1 MRFIALCE
9 HVCIWRTAATEGCR
23 LMLGL
28 LGIEALAA
36 AVALL
41 TAFVYPQL
49 GASWFSRVERTW
61 TALARRRGLSV
72 LLCGVLALAL
82 RAAILPIEPVPQ
94 PVVHDEFGYLLA
106 ADTFAH
112 WRLTN
117 PPHPMWEHFET
128 FSILQRPTYQSYAP
142 PAQGAILAIGKVLFG
157 HPFWGAWLSTGAMCG
172 AICWMLQAWVRP
184 EWALLGGVLAVLRF
198 AAFGYW
204 ANSYWGGAVGA
215 TAGALV
221 LGALPRVK
229 QSLSVWSVFL
239 IALGLLILATSR
251 PYEGLIFSLPVAGAL
266 CLWILGKGLPPFSVT
281 FRRIV
286 IPLTV
291 MLALSGAA
299 IGYYFWRVT
308 GSPFRTPYQ
317 VERQTYAFAPLMTW
331 QRLPPQPVHRHAV
344 IQRMYQDEVGAYFF
358 ARSRFGFGFNLLRTS
373 LTIWK
378 FFLGPALTIPILMML
393 AILPYG
399 LSWKQVSPSTRLL
412 LIIAGVVLAGLSVE
426 LALFSPHYAAPLTC
440 VILALVLQSMQRL
453 RSWQW
458 HGKPTGLFLTRAV
471 PTICLILFILRILA
485 VSLHIPLPRSHTPAW
500 YEEGPRES
508 GRVGINAELSNLAGD
523 QLVIVKYAADHNY
536 FIEWV
541 YNEADIDKS
550 KVVWARDMG
559 AAEDEQLVQYFA
571 NRRPWILEADENPPR
586 LLPYDNSLATTRVP

>member
-1 MRFIALCE
+1 MRFIALRE

-23 LMLGL
+23 VMLGL

-82 RAAILPIEPVPQ
+82 RAALLPIEPVPQ

-128 FSILQRPTYQSYAP
+128 FSVLQRPTYQSYAQ
-142 PAQGAILAIGKVLFG
+142 PAQGMILAIGRMIFG
-157 HPFWGAWLSTGAMCG
+157 HPFWGVWLSVGALPA
-172 AICWMLQAWVRP
+172 AICWILQAWVGP
-184 EWALLGGVLAVLRF
+184 EWALLGGLLAVLRF
-198 AAFGYW
+198 ATFGYW
-204 ANSYWGGAVGA
+204 ASSYWGGS
-215 TAGALV
+215 AGAIGGAVV

-229 QSLSVWSVFL
+229 KSLGVWHVFL
-239 IALGLLILATSR
+239 LALGLLILATSR

-266 CLWILGKGLPPFSVT
+266 GLWILGKKSPPFSVI

-291 MLALSGAA
+291 MLALSALT
-299 IGYYFWRVT
+299 IGYYFWRIT

-317 VERQTYAFAPLMTW
+317 VERQTYAFAPLMIW
-331 QRLPPQPVHRHAV
+331 QPIPPRPVYRHPV

-358 ARSRFGFGFNLLRTS
+358 ARSRFGFGFNLLRTCV
-373 LTIWK
+373 TIWK
-378 FFLGPALTIPILMML
+378 FFLGPALTIPILMLL

-412 LIIAGVVLAGLSVE
+412 LIIAGAVLAGLSVE

-440 VILALVLQSMQRL
+440 VILALVLKSMQRL

-458 HGKPTGLFLTRAV
+458 HGRPTGLFLTRAV
-471 PTICLILFILRILA
+471 PTICVILFILRILA
-485 VSLHIPLPRSHTPAW
+485 VPLHIPLPRSHTPAW
-500 YEEGPRES
+500 YEDGPREF
-508 GRVGINAELSNLAGD
+508 GRAKIDTELSRLTGD
-523 QLVIVKYAADHNY
+523 QLVIVRYAPEHNY
-536 FIEWV
+536 FVEWV

-586 LLPYDNSLATTRVP
+586 LLPYDNSLAATRMP